1 MQVYECYFLLFDI
14 YVLHNLVRCY
24 KIYRLVR
31 GILHR
36 GVAQVVE
43 CLLREQEAVGSSPA
57 TPTNFFPLHKRDHRG
72 VAQVARVLA

>member
-1 MQVYECYFLLFDI
+1 MEI
-14 YVLHNLVRCY
+14 PN
-24 KIYRLVR
+24 
-31 GILHR
+31 R

-57 TPTNFFPLHKRDHRG
+57 TPTNFSFYDAHRG

>member
-1 MQVYECYFLLFDI
+1 MRRIIKNKVFELSCNAT
-14 YVLHNLVRCY
+14 LHIFICCY

-31 GILHR
+31 GILQR

-57 TPTNFFPLHKRDHRG
+57 TPTKFSNVSEIIG
-72 VAQVARVLA
+72 V